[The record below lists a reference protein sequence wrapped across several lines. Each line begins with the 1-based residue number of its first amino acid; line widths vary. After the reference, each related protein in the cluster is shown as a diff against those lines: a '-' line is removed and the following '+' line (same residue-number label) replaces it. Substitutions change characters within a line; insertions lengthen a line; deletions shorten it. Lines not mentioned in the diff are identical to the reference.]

1 LILYPDSSDIRWN
14 FGNNCESIRM
24 EQANN
29 VNRPSNIL
37 AVIPARGGSKGVK
50 RKNIRPVCGKPMI
63 AYTIETALAA
73 GHLLYRSI
81 VSTDDPEIKAIACEY
96 GADVP
101 FLRPLELAG
110 DRVPTLPVLQHA
122 VRFVEKADEVALDWV
137 LLLQPTAPLRVM
149 EDIEAAVGLAH
160 QNSCDS
166 VISVV
171 QVFAEHPILMKRI
184 EGDRLLSYC
193 IEEKE
198 GTRRQDYQPPAYMR
212 NGAIYLTRRDV
223 LMERNSIWGRSIC
236 PYVMP
241 PERSV
246 SVDNEL
252 ELRLVDILMQQRLNE
267 AAGAV

>member
-1 LILYPDSSDIRWN
+1 
-14 FGNNCESIRM
+14 
-24 EQANN
+24 
-29 VNRPSNIL
+29 L
-37 AVIPARGGSKGVK
+37 AVIPARGGSKGVV
-50 RKNIRPVCGKPMI
+50 RKNIRPICGKPLI

-73 GHLLYRSI
+73 RHLIHRSI

-101 FLRPLELAG
+101 FLRPPELAE

-122 VRFVEKADEVALDWV
+122 VRFVEEEDGVALDWV
-137 LLLQPTAPLRVM
+137 LLLQPTAPLRVI
-149 EDIEAAVGLAH
+149 EDIEASVTLAH

-166 VISVV
+166 VISVL

-184 EGDRLLSYC
+184 EDDRLLPYC

-223 LMERNSIWGRSIC
+223 LMDKNSIWGQVIR

-252 ELRLVDILMQQRLNE
+252 ELKLVEMIMQQRLKE
-267 AAGAV
+267 KTGAI

>member
-1 LILYPDSSDIRWN
+1 
-14 FGNNCESIRM
+14 M
-24 EQANN
+24 AQADNTIQ
-29 VNRPSNIL
+29 PSKIL
-37 AVIPARGGSKGVK
+37 AVIPARGGSKGVV
-50 RKNIRPVCGKPMI
+50 RKNIRPICGKPLI

-73 GHLLYRSI
+73 RHLLHRSI
-81 VSTDDPEIKAIACEY
+81 VTTDDPEIKAIACDY

-101 FLRPLELAG
+101 FLRPPELAG
-110 DRVPTLPVLQHA
+110 DSVPTLPVLQHA
-122 VRFVEKADEVALDWV
+122 VDFVETQDDIRLDWV
-137 LLLQPTAPLRVM
+137 LLLQPTAPLRLL
-149 EDIEAAVGLAH
+149 EDIEASLTLAFE
-160 QNSCDS
+160 NRCDS

-184 EGDRLLSYC
+184 EDNQLLPYW

-223 LMERNSIWGRSIC
+223 LMDKNSIWGHVIC

-246 SVDNEL
+246 SVDSEL
-252 ELRLVDILMQQRLNE
+252 ELKLLELLIEERLERAKDS
-267 AAGAV
+267 